1 MTDEQIEQLIWDE
14 LRKRKITL
22 YDMIGG
28 DYIDPDPDDK
38 AKSNNQRFRRNRFKE
53 TLSEHRMKE
62 LLCAKEYN
70 PYNDAPALKIS
81 LQDLFRFWWNNCI
94 VKEYVVEEILQDIF
108 EYFADQMK
116 PAPPASDQ
124 MDLTL
129 DFEHLSLFVKS
140 SMIQS

>member
-1 MTDEQIEQLIWDE
+1 MTDEQIEQLIWNE
-14 LRKRKITL
+14 LRTRKITL

-38 AKSNNQRFRRNRFKE
+38 TKSSNQRYRRNRFKE
-53 TLSEHRMKE
+53 TFNEHRMKE
-62 LLCAKEYN
+62 LICVGEYN
-70 PYNDAPALKIS
+70 PYNDMPPLKVS

-94 VKEYVVEEILQDIF
+94 VKELVVEEILGDIF

-116 PAPPASDQ
+116 PMKESDE

-129 DFEHLSLFVKS
+129 DFEQVSLSVKDRK
-140 SMIQS
+140 QAA